1 MLTLKPHRVIG
12 IRPRVRV
19 LFPDPVACSLPL
31 NERNL
36 LMQLDRI
43 RQIAVIGL
51 GRMGHGI
58 AQTFAMA
65 GYQVRGFDESDDA
78 RTSVH
83 RRVRR
88 NLEDFARTGLLD
100 VADIDV
106 VLGRIEVVDTEAQ
119 AAAEA
124 DFVVE
129 AIAEQLAVKQEFFAR
144 IEREVADATILAS
157 NSSTFTISESGS
169 KLRLPT
175 RALVTHWFN
184 PPHIVPTVEV
194 VPGPATTEEV
204 TETTVALHRKIGKLA
219 VRVNAEIPG
228 FLVNR
233 VQIAMIRE
241 VWDLYERGIASR
253 EDIDAALRGSL
264 GFRLAA
270 CGPLAICDFGGVD
283 IWATV
288 YKGLAPDL
296 RHDAD
301 VPEKIQELVDSGRC
315 GTRTNSGIHDYDP
328 QTVDDVMSQRDETM
342 LKLAKLLY
350 GPQ

>member
-1 MLTLKPHRVIG
+1 MTR
-12 IRPRVRV
+12 
-19 LFPDPVACSLPL
+19 
-31 NERNL
+31 
-36 LMQLDRI
+36 LDHI
-43 RQIAVIGL
+43 HQIAVIGL

-65 GYQVRGFDESDDA
+65 GYQVRGFDESADA
-78 RTSVH
+78 RTTVH
-83 RRVRR
+83 QRIRS
-88 NLEDFARTGLLD
+88 NLEDFSRNDMLESDGIDEILD
-100 VADIDV
+100 RIVVA
-106 VLGRIEVVDTEAQ
+106 DTEAE
-119 AAAEA
+119 AVANAE
-124 DFVVE
+124 FVVE
-129 AIAEQLAVKQEFFAR
+129 AIAEQLVAKQEFFTR
-144 IEREVADATILAS
+144 IEEAVADTTIIAS
-157 NSSTFTISESGS
+157 NSSTYTISESGINMRNPS
-169 KLRLPT
+169 
-175 RALVTHWFN
+175 RAVVTHWFN

-194 VPGPATTEEV
+194 VPGPATTEQV

-219 VRVNAEIPG
+219 VRLNAEIPG

-253 EDIDAALRGSL
+253 EDIDAAIRGSL

-296 RHDAD
+296 RHDAELPD
-301 VPEKIQELVDSGRC
+301 AIQELVDAGRC
-315 GTRTNSGIHDYDP
+315 GTRTGSGIHDYDS
-328 QTVDDVMSQRDETM
+328 QTIDEVTSQRDATM
-342 LKLAKLLY
+342 LKLAKLLN